1 MRRCRGEA
9 MRRINREG
17 SLFSHIILGARDLG
31 RLTAFYDATLAP
43 LGLVRVDEPEDGG
56 PLGAMWVMP
65 GRRWPQFFVQLP
77 WNGLPATWG
86 NGTQVSFAAP
96 SPAAV
101 DAAWAAAIAQGGTDE
116 GAPGLRPH
124 YAPDYYGAY
133 CRDPEG
139 NKLCFVHTGEVEALA
154 ATAAV

>member
-9 MRRINREG
+9 MRRINREA

-56 PLGAMWVMP
+56 PSGAMWVMP
-65 GRRWPQFFVQLP
+65 GHRWPQFFVQLP

-101 DAAWAAAIAQGGTDE
+101 DAAWAAAIAQGGSDE

-154 ATAAV
+154 AAAV